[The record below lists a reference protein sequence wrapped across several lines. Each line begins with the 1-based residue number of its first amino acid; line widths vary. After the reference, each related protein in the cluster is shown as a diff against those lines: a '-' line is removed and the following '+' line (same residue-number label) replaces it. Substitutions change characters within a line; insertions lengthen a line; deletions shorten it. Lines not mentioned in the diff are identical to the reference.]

1 MASELKACPFCGLAP
16 SRAAKSYGTPIVCC
30 GNVHCTLG
38 ASDADW
44 YEIDDWNQRPIEDAA
59 TARAEA
65 AEQRAEAAEREV
77 ARLRG
82 AWAQAEAA
90 AHFCQSVAHL
100 LASPGAEA
108 EAVQHLRADDL
119 PHLLDCLRGR
129 IMLSAPEPRWV
140 RLRNEADLVAE
151 AQPAEVAD
159 G

>member
-1 MASELKACPFCGLAP
+1 MGSELKPCPFCGLNDAV
-16 SRAAKSYGTPIVCC
+16 ADID
-30 GNVHCTLG
+30 G
-38 ASDADW
+38 AGLVKCRRCWVSDPDTGEVGARPWGLRFAD
-44 YEIDDWNQRPIEDAA
+44 DAA

-77 ARLRG
+77 ARVRG
-82 AWAQAEAA
+82 AWPQAEAA

-129 IMLSAPEPRWV
+129 LMLSATEPRWV
-140 RLRNEADLVAE
+140 RLRNKADLVAE
-151 AQPAEVAD
+151 AQPAEVSD
-159 G
+159 V

>member
-1 MASELKACPFCGLAP
+1 MSAPTFPMAA
-16 SRAAKSYGTPIVCC
+16 
-30 GNVHCTLG
+30 
-38 ASDADW
+38 
-44 YEIDDWNQRPIEDAA
+44 
-59 TARAEA
+59 A
-65 AEQRAEAAEREV
+65 AEQAAAALAAAEQRGAKAAVAHLRSVIARAEAAEREV

-82 AWAQAEAA
+82 VWAQAEAA
-90 AHFCQSVAHL
+90 AHFAQSVAHL

-129 IMLSAPEPRWV
+129 LMLSATEPRWV
-140 RLRNEADLVAE
+140 RLRNEADLAAE